1 MFKHYLTTA
10 WRSFRSSPYI
20 ATVNVVGLALGL
32 ACFIAAYST
41 VTYFRSG
48 DRHFDNADR
57 IHAIA
62 QRQVSAEGGLDT
74 GMNPRTTLMIANY
87 IRADIPDLDA
97 VVRAVRLPAVAA
109 AADGRAAFVKA
120 AAAEADFLR
129 LFNFEFS
136 AGGGI
141 DALRSPR
148 SAVLTKDTAMRLLGT
163 ADAVGKT
170 LLLSDAIDVTVTGVV
185 QELRQPSHI
194 GTAATSALGF
204 EMLVSWDTYI
214 ELSKRISGRDPERI
228 PEFEAWGQAPY
239 LTYIMLPK
247 DGSISVAAVNDRLSG
262 FSQRYVPPE
271 RAKIQT
277 YEFQTLSLSDLWLSS
292 IDGGL
297 LGGRGMSVVSL
308 LTLLSGL
315 ILFTACV
322 NHANLTTTQLA
333 TRAREIGMRK
343 ITGAKGFDIGAQCT
357 IEVALSATAALLLAL
372 LLVLCVAPWVQSA
385 AGIDLIAP
393 LLSEWR
399 LWVAI
404 ASVLAAVVL
413 IAGSYPVIVAARM
426 RPAHAIRGGRVRT
439 SNSIVTK
446 LFAGVQFGA
455 ASLLLIAVIVVYAQQ
470 REMREQALGTE
481 TAPVVA
487 IHNNLKAS
495 NITFETLRRE
505 LLTSPYIESV
515 AGIDSQ
521 PWTGVN
527 AFALTR
533 TQNKADTIVSPLLYA
548 VTNDFFSTLD
558 ISLLAGRALD
568 DGYGDDVF
576 PGTIPAAM
584 PALGA
589 DKTRGVV
596 IDRRLASQLGWI
608 RAEDAIGQRVYIPL
622 SRIGQTDQE
631 LRIVGVVEHRPLS
644 LTTPSATANM
654 FYLVPDAAGF
664 QEVLVRIDPAH
675 VSDAISAIDSVWRSL
690 SPNIPIARQFVDE
703 MFEQNYARFSRVN
716 AMIVA
721 LAIIAVIVSMLGLF
735 GMALFVAARRRHEI
749 GVRKTVGATTRQVA
763 VLLLQDFSKP
773 VLMANVLVWPLAYFA
788 MQAYLSTFVHRIDVS
803 LLPFLGSLVIAL
815 LIAWLTVGVQTI
827 RAARL
832 NPATVLRY
840 E

>member
-57 IHAIA
+57 IYAIA
-62 QRQVSAEGGLDT
+62 QRQVSAQGGLDT
-74 GMNPRTTLMIANY
+74 GMNPRTTLMVANY
-87 IRADIPDLDA
+87 IRNDIPELEG
-97 VVRAVRLPAVAA
+97 VVRAVRLPAVATA
-109 AADGRAAFVKA
+109 ANGRAAFVRT

-129 LFNFEFS
+129 LFNFEFA
-136 AGGGI
+136 AGGGA

-148 SAVLTKDTAMRLLGT
+148 SVVLTKETALRLLGT
-163 ADAVGKT
+163 VDAVGKT
-170 LLLSDAIDVTVTGVV
+170 LLLSDAIHVTVTGVV
-185 QELRQPSHI
+185 EELRQPSHI
-194 GTAATSALGF
+194 GSAATSALSF
-204 EMLVSWDTYI
+204 EMLLSWDTYRA
-214 ELSKRISGRDPERI
+214 LAQRTSGRDPEAV

-247 DGSISVAAVNDRLSG
+247 NGSISVAAVNHRLG
-262 FSQRYVPPE
+262 GLAQRYVPLE
-271 RAKIQT
+271 RAKVQT
-277 YEFQTLSLSDLWLSS
+277 YEFKTLSLPELWLSS
-292 IDGGL
+292 VDGGL

-315 ILFTACV
+315 ILFTACI
-322 NHANLTTTQLA
+322 NHANLTTAQLA

-343 ITGAKGFDIGAQCT
+343 ITGAKGFDIGAQCV
-357 IEVALSATAALLLAL
+357 IEVALSAVAALLLAL
-372 LLVLCVAPWVQSA
+372 LLVLSVAPWLQSVA
-385 AGIDLIAP
+385 DIDLIAP
-393 LLSEWR
+393 LLTEWR
-399 LWVAI
+399 LWGAI

-439 SNSIVTK
+439 SNSVVTK

-470 REMREQALGTE
+470 REMRERALGDV

-495 NITFETLRRE
+495 NVTFETLRRE
-505 LLTSPYIESV
+505 LLRSPYVESV
-515 AGIDSQ
+515 AGIDAQ

-527 AFALTR
+527 AFAVTR
-533 TQNKADTIVSPLLYA
+533 TKDHAEAIVSPLLYA

-558 ISLLAGRALD
+558 MSLLAGRALD
-568 DGYGDDVF
+568 DRYGDDVF
-576 PGTIPAAM
+576 PGTIPEAM

-596 IDRRLASQLGWI
+596 IDRRLAAQLGWA
-608 RAEDAIGQRVYIPL
+608 RADDAVGQRAYFPL
-622 SRIGQTDQE
+622 SRIGMTDQE
-631 LRIVGVVEHRPLS
+631 VRIVGVVEHRPLS
-644 LTTPSATANM
+644 LTTPSATANL
-654 FYLVPDAAGF
+654 FYLVPDAVGF
-664 QEVLVRIDPAH
+664 QEVLVRVDPAR
-675 VSDAISAIDSVWRSL
+675 VGEALSTIDAVWKRL
-690 SPNIPIARQFVDE
+690 SPNIPLNRQFVDE
-703 MFEQNYARFSRVN
+703 MFEKNYARFSRVN
-716 AMIVA
+716 AMIVT
-721 LAIIAVIVSMLGLF
+721 LAAIAVLVSMLGLF

-763 VLLLQDFSKP
+763 ILLLRDFSKP
-773 VLMANVLVWPLAYFA
+773 VVFANLLVWPLAYIA
-788 MQAYLSTFVHRIDVS
+788 MQSYLSTFVHRIDVS
-803 LLPFLGSLVIAL
+803 PLPFLGSLAIAL
-815 LIAWLTVGVQTI
+815 LIAWATVGIQTI